1 MGAWG
6 AIIMSFFGALFAALT
21 IYWQWHVSGP
31 ALAAP
36 YLVFV
41 AIGLAA
47 LHVLRLPGEGIAP
60 SRKTQRAFLWSSTAE
75 GIGLFLAAN
84 IVINLHRPDWLL
96 PAMAL
101 VVGLHFLPIA
111 AAARFR
117 PFYALGAALILAAM
131 LGFALPAPIGGDLAG
146 FMGALSLWAA
156 AAIAVRRD
164 WWAKRSTTQPA

>member
-1 MGAWG
+1 M
-6 AIIMSFFGALFAALT
+6 
-21 IYWQWHVSGP
+21 
-31 ALAAP
+31 
-36 YLVFV
+36 
-41 AIGLAA
+41 
-47 LHVLRLPGEGIAP
+47 
-60 SRKTQRAFLWSSTAE
+60 
-75 GIGLFLAAN
+75 
-84 IVINLHRPDWLL
+84 INLHRPDWLL

-117 PFYALGAALILAAM
+117 PFFALGAALILAAM

-164 WWAKRSTTQPA
+164 WWAKRSTTQPG